1 VVAALADGALPA
13 RRLESFRK
21 LQREVE
27 VETARQSARLAEL
40 GGRHKARH

>member
-1 VVAALADGALPA
+1 VVAALSEGTLSA
-13 RRLESFRK
+13 RRLDSVRK
-21 LQREVE
+21 LHREVE